1 MRGLDASNDLGDRRA
16 RRAAWSES
24 DRDQQQGMC
33 RPGVLASHAP
43 CSSTVILYRHGMSKR
58 WQLRFESFLAQ
69 NGAALLT
76 EESSQKIYVS
86 HHDYALD
93 HAQFA
98 GTPDSTDACTPGGC
112 FRARRGRRL
121 ALTRQ
126 CGRPPMWRRGSLSG
140 RRPVL
145 RGYRVRAALARL
157 GMPGSI
163 GATVRPAVC
172 WDHSQTWV
180 IGRAK
185 AASTCFTTSTPAQL
199 RSAKSPLPSLG
210 GAPVGP
216 HRVPLASRRCAAC
229 KSTALPCVHARCPL
243 PLRLNVPQRPTPG
256 RHSVRDPPTVFGC
269 SLFQGE
275 EARRTLDVACARPIV
290 ST

>member
-1 MRGLDASNDLGDRRA
+1 MTTPWITPSSRERPTAPTHAHQVGVFEREE
-16 RRAAWSES
+16 AA
-24 DRDQQQGMC
+24 
-33 RPGVLASHAP
+33 ASH
-43 CSSTVILYRHGMSKR
+43 SLDS
-58 WQLRFESFLAQ
+58 
-69 NGAALLT
+69 AA
-76 EESSQKIYVS
+76 
-86 HHDYALD
+86 
-93 HAQFA
+93 
-98 GTPDSTDACTPGGC
+98 G
-112 FRARRGRRL
+112 
-121 ALTRQ
+121 
-126 CGRPPMWRRGSLSG
+126 PPMWRRGSLSG
-140 RRPVL
+140 RSPVL
-145 RGYRVRAALARL
+145 RGYRVRAALGRL
-157 GMPGSI
+157 GMPCSI

-172 WDHSQTWV
+172 WDHSQTWA

-216 HRVPLASRRCAAC
+216 HRVPLASHRCAAC

-256 RHSVRDPPTVFGC
+256 RHSVRDPPTGFGC
-269 SLFQGE
+269 ALFQGE